1 MVFEYIIWYSPRRRA
16 SPCLAEGFSPTARG
30 AYRIYFSISRMPA
43 LPGAHSHPGR
53 MPALPGAHSH
63 PGRMP
68 ALPGAHSHPGRM
80 PALPGAHSHP
90 GRMPA
95 LPGAHSHP
103 GRMVFEELFRHSP
116 RRRASPCLAEGFS
129 PTARGAYRIY
139 FSISRMPALPGAHSH
154 PGRMPA
160 LPGAH
165 SHPGR
170 MVFEELFRHSPRRR
184 ASPCLAEGFSPT
196 ARGAYRIYFSISM
209 MPALPGAHS
218 HVHHPSAY

>member
-1 MVFEYIIWYSPRRRA
+1 MASGASGVTGIARKTRSIETGAQPVMVFEYIIWYSPRRRA

-139 FSISRMPALPGAHSH
+139 FSIS
-154 PGRMPA
+154 
-160 LPGAH
+160 
-165 SHPGR
+165 
-170 MVFEELFRHSPRRR
+170 
-184 ASPCLAEGFSPT
+184 
-196 ARGAYRIYFSISM
+196 M

-218 HVHHPSAY
+218 HVHHPSAYSAPPRASNRLTRRREGAERAQYS